1 MFNYKTSKYKFVL
14 IFFTSFFLFIHSFAQ
29 STLTIEECYALA
41 KSPLIKQM
49 EMLDKSK
56 QYNIDNANKG
66 LLPQINIYGQ
76 ATYQSDVT
84 EIKIPNVN
92 TPSLSKDQYK
102 IYAEVYQSLTDGN
115 TVKIQ
120 KKLLQI
126 NAETEKQ
133 KIEIE
138 LYKLK
143 DRINQMYFGILLMD
157 AQIAQTEL
165 LKKDIQTGIDKTNAA
180 IKNGTAIKNNSDLLL
195 AEQLKADQRIIEFK
209 ANRKAF
215 IDMLALFTKQNITE
229 TTKFQFPILQSISTT
244 LNRPELK
251 LFDFQ
256 KKAVEIQTKQISNR
270 YIPKIGLFVQGGYGR
285 PTLNFLK
292 NDFTLYG
299 IGGVKMNWNLSNLYT
314 AKKDKQLL
322 GISERSIEIQK
333 ETFLLNTNL
342 VITQQNNEVNKY
354 QTLIKTDSEII
365 AVRERIKKTAN
376 VQLSN
381 GIISPLDF
389 LTYLNAEDQ
398 AKQNLILHNIQM
410 QLSQYN
416 TQTTLGN

>member
-1 MFNYKTSKYKFVL
+1 MFKSK
-14 IFFTSFFLFIHSFAQ
+14 FLFIITLLFKISLSYGQ
-29 STLTIEECYALA
+29 VQKILTIEECYTLA
-41 KSPLIKQM
+41 KNNYPLIKQQSLL
-49 EMLDKSK
+49 EKSK
-56 QYNIDNANKG
+56 QYSIDNANKG
-66 LLPQINIYGQ
+66 FLPQINIYGQ
-76 ATYQSDVT
+76 ATYQSEVT

-92 TPSLSKDQYK
+92 TPTLSKDQYK
-102 IYAEVYQSLTDGN
+102 IYAEAYQPLTDGGAIKSQKDLLKAN
-115 TVKIQ
+115 TE
-120 KKLLQI
+120 
-126 NAETEKQ
+126 AEQQ

-143 DRINQMYFGILLMD
+143 DRINQLYFGILLID
-157 AQIAQTEL
+157 AQIEQTNL
-165 LKKDIQTGIDKTNAA
+165 LKKDIQSGIDKTTAA

-195 AEQLKADQRIIEFK
+195 AEVLKADQRITEFT

-215 IDMLALFTKQNITE
+215 TDMLSVFTKQNIGDDTI
-229 TTKFQFPILQSISTT
+229 FQAPGTHAFSNTI
-244 LNRPELK
+244 NRPELK
-251 LFDFQ
+251 LYDFQ
-256 KKAVEIQTKQISNR
+256 KKLIDIQSKQIANR
-270 YIPKIGLFVQGGYGR
+270 YIPKIGLFAQGGYGR

-292 NDFTLYG
+292 NDFSFYG
-299 IGGVKMNWNLSNLYT
+299 IGGIKLNWNLSNLYT

-322 GISERSIEIQK
+322 VINQSNIEIQK

-342 VITQQNNEVNKY
+342 ALAQQNSEIIKY
-354 QTLIKTDSEII
+354 QDLINSDNEII

-410 QLSQYN
+410 LLSQYN
-416 TQTTLGN
+416 LQATAGN